1 MQFVKAS
8 AAVAVFVGLMLT
20 VASIQAAPARS
31 VKGQLVFETPGVSCN
46 PCRVSL
52 MRSAGQP
59 VGFTVTDSAGN
70 FTFDNVEPGSYMLRI
85 EIDGFEKIDQE
96 FNFID
101 NLGGGGTATV
111 LVAPRRLSSAATAEG
126 PAIIDASEYLTA
138 YPKKAVELYKK
149 GIDNKKKGKDEQATK
164 FFEQAIEVAP
174 NFYAAHNALG
184 MQYRDAGRKDDAE
197 KEFLKAHDLNKND
210 AEPLINLTGL
220 YIDKNEPGRAVE
232 TGEQA
237 VKANS
242 HSAPAFFSL
251 GIALYKF
258 AQLDRA
264 EAALMKAL
272 ELAPKMFQARLMLA
286 NVYLKE
292 QRYDNLMDQLDRYLA
307 ENPNGEQRQAVEEMR
322 RTLLQ
327 ARETGTDVTAQ

>member
-8 AAVAVFVGLMLT
+8 AAVAVFVGLILT
-20 VASIQAAPARS
+20 IASTQAAPARA
-31 VKGQLVFETPGVSCN
+31 VRGQLVFETPGISCN

-52 MRSAGQP
+52 MRGTGQP
-59 VGFTVTDSAGN
+59 VGMTITDSAGN
-70 FTFDNVEPGSYMLRI
+70 FTFDNIEPGSYMLHI

-96 FNFID
+96 FDFVD
-101 NLGGGGTATV
+101 SLGGPTTATV
-111 LVAPRRLSSAATAEG
+111 LVAPRRLASAAVEG
-126 PAIIDASEYLTA
+126 PGIIDASEYLSA

-149 GIDNKKKGKDEQATK
+149 GIENKKKSKDEQATK
-164 FFEQAIEVAP
+164 FFEQAIDVAP

-184 MQYRDAGRKDDAE
+184 LQYRDAGRKDDAE
-197 KEFLKAHDLNKND
+197 KEFLKAHELNKND

-220 YIDKNEPGRAVE
+220 YIDKNDASRAVE

-251 GIALYKF
+251 GMALYKF
-258 AQLDRA
+258 SQLDRA
-264 EAALMKAL
+264 EAALKKAL

-327 ARETGTDVTAQ
+327 AKETGANVTEQ